1 MLLLSVS
8 GVPQSYTI
16 SSDGLTQKKYPGVLG
31 TYTLDRADYRTQS
44 LVYSLNMATNSTNS
58 NNSNNSNNSTTSTNS
73 TTSITSIN
81 TTISIIIQSLQVKNF
96 KCTECGYSCYLKT
109 DLERHINN
117 VHDKFRSP
125 CPICGKKY
133 SDLRQH
139 VRIVHE
145 GAKVGSISFLNTDSD
160 IDMYVI

>member
-58 NNSNNSNNSTTSTNS
+58 NNSNNSNNSSNS
-73 TTSITSIN
+73 TQYLLHN
-81 TTISIIIQSLQVKNF
+81 TATGWQVDLVTADSSRQSLLVGPQHYPGQAPPSDGWSFTVEGKLGQQQHRDPSIVVA
-96 KCTECGYSCYLKT
+96 K
-109 DLERHINN
+109 LE
-117 VHDKFRSP
+117 
-125 CPICGKKY
+125 G
-133 SDLRQH
+133 
-139 VRIVHE
+139 E
-145 GAKVGSISFLNTDSD
+145 
-160 IDMYVI
+160 